1 MQKYGFLG
9 AISRY
14 TLQSFFRKK
23 PQKRIF
29 TAIGARNYVKPE

>member
-9 AISRY
+9 AISCY
-14 TLQSFFRKK
+14 PLQSFFREE

-29 TAIGARNYVKPE
+29 TSIRATNPT